1 MEREAFRQRMQQYK
15 QARENNPQLKY
26 WDWKKYA
33 DDGEVKDNTYIA
45 PVYKEQVFIPAT
57 GAYKI
62 KNDYQ
67 YKHGSKSPY
76 KGGEL
81 EIVSPEFDILT
92 GITTLKPIVTK
103 AIRDRARMAV
113 YNNVAP
119 GSYKKSYIAGAS
131 KRHELFNAAKDFLK
145 PGKLEENPKWRKSF
159 QDSSWWEGFG
169 YGNDAKIAEEIREES
184 WKRYLGIKH
193 TPKYYVDNLDGTV
206 SYNLKNIPL
215 KHQQNFVDE
224 VPRGGKVVTGDYI
237 GTAGGNV
244 SASSTIEDGYDLVTL
259 KDVWDLQPIQD
270 ANRAAILP
278 SKLRDKISHIEV
290 QPDGYKKIVYNN
302 WVPKWFKNFEVSDVI
317 GKGPFTNKTTIK
329 AVQLKNKDLFTKR
342 ILSDEEAANKLIQ
355 HDLDIFE
362 PDMYNSVQEAKEA
375 FQSIQN
381 SKLKRL
387 KSLSKEEY
395 DRIKTEIIYKSQD
408 QLLKEYGPYI
418 RPRNKYADGGVIDE
432 DPPQNTS
439 ERPITNFDPKGDPYN
454 PTYGYNPGA
463 GYVSNSDPLGSLYVE
478 GALLNPVFKLAGN
491 AVSNVAR
498 GLTKYSSKYVPEVRR
513 TVQDKINSLFR
524 REAEDKARTYK
535 LYDDAIES
543 RNRIIEDLYS
553 NPAYME
559 RARQIQNT
567 YGDNYAKVYE
577 DIINQYNTN
586 YWNLPNPV
594 IKQLDAKAK
603 MQAKDAAVNRYITR
617 RQPAGYDDFEYQ
629 INRNLT
635 EIDYPTTRH
644 ELGHYVDFNLAKSSN
659 PDYSNSMF
667 AELKRDLSKQKN
679 PLFPDKTDY
688 YSKGTEQKSYMNT
701 LREYMFKN
709 GMINNIGDKVT
720 SRQIKKAIRSLPKD
734 MRSIEAAY
742 LQFATPGQYTKWFNK
757 IPLLGTYPIVNKQFQ
772 NYEED
777 KDKARK
783 QR

>member
-33 DDGEVKDNTYIA
+33 D
-45 PVYKEQVFIPAT
+45 
-57 GAYKI
+57 
-62 KNDYQ
+62 
-67 YKHGSKSPY
+67 
-76 KGGEL
+76 GG
-81 EIVSPEFDILT
+81 T
-92 GITTLKPIVTK
+92 
-103 AIRDRARMAV
+103 
-113 YNNVAP
+113 
-119 GSYKKSYIAGAS
+119 
-131 KRHELFNAAKDFLK
+131 
-145 PGKLEENPKWRKSF
+145 
-159 QDSSWWEGFG
+159 
-169 YGNDAKIAEEIREES
+169 
-184 WKRYLGIKH
+184 
-193 TPKYYVDNLDGTV
+193 
-206 SYNLKNIPL
+206 
-215 KHQQNFVDE
+215 
-224 VPRGGKVVTGDYI
+224 
-237 GTAGGNV
+237 
-244 SASSTIEDGYDLVTL
+244 
-259 KDVWDLQPIQD
+259 
-270 ANRAAILP
+270 
-278 SKLRDKISHIEV
+278 
-290 QPDGYKKIVYNN
+290 
-302 WVPKWFKNFEVSDVI
+302 
-317 GKGPFTNKTTIK
+317 
-329 AVQLKNKDLFTKR
+329 
-342 ILSDEEAANKLIQ
+342 
-355 HDLDIFE
+355 
-362 PDMYNSVQEAKEA
+362 
-375 FQSIQN
+375 
-381 SKLKRL
+381 
-387 KSLSKEEY
+387 
-395 DRIKTEIIYKSQD
+395 
-408 QLLKEYGPYI
+408 
-418 RPRNKYADGGVIDE
+418 IDE
-432 DPPQNTS
+432 DPPQSTS

-567 YGDNYAKVYE
+567 YGDSYAKVYE

-742 LQFATPGQYTKWFNK
+742 LQFATPGQYTK
-757 IPLLGTYPIVNKQFQ
+757 
-772 NYEED
+772 
-777 KDKARK
+777 
-783 QR
+783 

>member
-33 DDGEVKDNTYIA
+33 DGGEVKDNTYVA

-57 GAYKI
+57 GAQRI
-62 KNDYQ
+62 KNDFQ
-67 YKHGSKSPY
+67 YKYGSKSPY

-92 GITTLKPIVTK
+92 GVRGLKSITNDLLDNYVGRKLPSNYAYRRTVQQ
-103 AIRDRARMAV
+103 
-113 YNNVAP
+113 
-119 GSYKKSYIAGAS
+119 
-131 KRHELFNAAKDFLK
+131 ELDDIINTNSFREI
-145 PGKLEENPKWRKSF
+145 PEN
-159 QDSSWWEGFG
+159 
-169 YGNDAKIAEEIREES
+169 
-184 WKRYLGIKH
+184 
-193 TPKYYVDNLDGTV
+193 
-206 SYNLKNIPL
+206 
-215 KHQQNFVDE
+215 
-224 VPRGGKVVTGDYI
+224 VVT
-237 GTAGGNV
+237 TGGR
-244 SASSTIEDGYDLVTL
+244 TITLPNGKTVTL
-259 KDVWDLQPIQD
+259 KKAKGNSHGGKAFSAGDVWKGTTSSGNTSSEIIVGVPGDNAKWMVGKHGNYQGPYNFSDIEKGSAIFVPFD
-270 ANRAAILP
+270 TEGVANISTEGLKYFKP
-278 SKLRDKISHIEV
+278 SK
-290 QPDGYKKIVYNN
+290 YFNN
-302 WVPKWFKNFEVSDVI
+302 
-317 GKGPFTNKTTIK
+317 
-329 AVQLKNKDLFTKR
+329 R
-342 ILSDEEAANKLIQ
+342 
-355 HDLDIFE
+355 
-362 PDMYNSVQEAKEA
+362 
-375 FQSIQN
+375 
-381 SKLKRL
+381 
-387 KSLSKEEY
+387 
-395 DRIKTEIIYKSQD
+395 
-408 QLLKEYGPYI
+408 YI
-418 RPRNKYADGGVIDE
+418 KYANGGIIDE

-491 AVSNVAR
+491 AVSNIAR
-498 GLTKYSSKYVPEVRR
+498 GLTKYSSKYVPEVKR

-701 LREYMFKN
+701 LREYMFKT

-720 SRQIKKAIRSLPKD
+720 SKQIKKAIRSLPKD
-734 MRSIEAAY
+734 MKSIEAAY
-742 LQFATPGQYTKWFNK
+742 LQFATPGQYTK
-757 IPLLGTYPIVNKQFQ
+757 
-772 NYEED
+772 
-777 KDKARK
+777 
-783 QR
+783 

>member
-26 WDWKKYA
+26 WDWKKENDLGYQLYKNNLPSNLQVET
-33 DDGEVKDNTYIA
+33 DDYDLY
-45 PVYKEQVFIPAT
+45 
-57 GAYKI
+57 GAYESNMQPELNEDGTYHLGSRDPYTGRILKS
-62 KNDYQ
+62 KQHPTYQ
-67 YKHGSKSPY
+67 
-76 KGGEL
+76 
-81 EIVSPEFDILT
+81 
-92 GITTLKPIVTK
+92 K
-103 AIRDRARMAV
+103 AIESEISAG
-113 YNNVAP
+113 YFPYEKNNITYTKTYSP
-119 GSYKKSYIAGAS
+119 
-131 KRHELFNAAKDFLK
+131 
-145 PGKLEENPKWRKSF
+145 
-159 QDSSWWEGFG
+159 
-169 YGNDAKIAEEIREES
+169 
-184 WKRYLGIKH
+184 
-193 TPKYYVDNLDGTV
+193 VD
-206 SYNLKNIPL
+206 
-215 KHQQNFVDE
+215 
-224 VPRGGKVVTGDYI
+224 
-237 GTAGGNV
+237 
-244 SASSTIEDGYDLVTL
+244 
-259 KDVWDLQPIQD
+259 
-270 ANRAAILP
+270 
-278 SKLRDKISHIEV
+278 IS
-290 QPDGYKKIVYNN
+290 G
-302 WVPKWFKNFEVSDVI
+302 
-317 GKGPFTNKTTIK
+317 
-329 AVQLKNKDLFTKR
+329 
-342 ILSDEEAANKLIQ
+342 
-355 HDLDIFE
+355 
-362 PDMYNSVQEAKEA
+362 
-375 FQSIQN
+375 
-381 SKLKRL
+381 
-387 KSLSKEEY
+387 
-395 DRIKTEIIYKSQD
+395 
-408 QLLKEYGPYI
+408 
-418 RPRNKYADGGVIDE
+418 YADGGIIDE
-432 DPPQNTS
+432 DPPQSTS

-742 LQFATPGQYTKWFNK
+742 LQFATPGQYTKRFNK

-772 NYEED
+772 NSKED

>member
-26 WDWKKYA
+26 WDWKKENDLGYQLYKNNLPSNLQVET
-33 DDGEVKDNTYIA
+33 DDYDLY
-45 PVYKEQVFIPAT
+45 
-57 GAYKI
+57 GAYESNMQPELNEDGTYHLGSRDPYTGRILKS
-62 KNDYQ
+62 KQHPTYQ
-67 YKHGSKSPY
+67 
-76 KGGEL
+76 
-81 EIVSPEFDILT
+81 
-92 GITTLKPIVTK
+92 K
-103 AIRDRARMAV
+103 AIESEISAG
-113 YNNVAP
+113 YFPYEKNNITYTKTYSP
-119 GSYKKSYIAGAS
+119 
-131 KRHELFNAAKDFLK
+131 
-145 PGKLEENPKWRKSF
+145 
-159 QDSSWWEGFG
+159 
-169 YGNDAKIAEEIREES
+169 
-184 WKRYLGIKH
+184 
-193 TPKYYVDNLDGTV
+193 VD
-206 SYNLKNIPL
+206 
-215 KHQQNFVDE
+215 
-224 VPRGGKVVTGDYI
+224 
-237 GTAGGNV
+237 
-244 SASSTIEDGYDLVTL
+244 
-259 KDVWDLQPIQD
+259 
-270 ANRAAILP
+270 
-278 SKLRDKISHIEV
+278 IS
-290 QPDGYKKIVYNN
+290 G
-302 WVPKWFKNFEVSDVI
+302 
-317 GKGPFTNKTTIK
+317 
-329 AVQLKNKDLFTKR
+329 
-342 ILSDEEAANKLIQ
+342 
-355 HDLDIFE
+355 
-362 PDMYNSVQEAKEA
+362 
-375 FQSIQN
+375 
-381 SKLKRL
+381 
-387 KSLSKEEY
+387 
-395 DRIKTEIIYKSQD
+395 
-408 QLLKEYGPYI
+408 
-418 RPRNKYADGGVIDE
+418 YADGGIIDE
-432 DPPQNTS
+432 DPPQSTS

-513 TVQDKINSLFR
+513 TV
-524 REAEDKARTYK
+524 
-535 LYDDAIES
+535 
-543 RNRIIEDLYS
+543 
-553 NPAYME
+553 PAYME

>member
-1 MEREAFRQRMQQYK
+1 MEREAFRQRIQQYK

-33 DDGEVKDNTYIA
+33 DGGEVKDNTYVA

-57 GAYKI
+57 GAQRI
-62 KNDYQ
+62 KNDFQ
-67 YKHGSKSPY
+67 YKYGSKSPY
-76 KGGEL
+76 KGGGL

-92 GITTLKPIVTK
+92 GVRGLKSITNDLLDNYVGRKLPSNYAYRRTVQQ
-103 AIRDRARMAV
+103 
-113 YNNVAP
+113 
-119 GSYKKSYIAGAS
+119 
-131 KRHELFNAAKDFLK
+131 ELDDIINTNSFREI
-145 PGKLEENPKWRKSF
+145 PEN
-159 QDSSWWEGFG
+159 
-169 YGNDAKIAEEIREES
+169 
-184 WKRYLGIKH
+184 
-193 TPKYYVDNLDGTV
+193 
-206 SYNLKNIPL
+206 
-215 KHQQNFVDE
+215 
-224 VPRGGKVVTGDYI
+224 VVT
-237 GTAGGNV
+237 TGGR
-244 SASSTIEDGYDLVTL
+244 TITLPNGKTVTL
-259 KDVWDLQPIQD
+259 KKAKGNLHGGKAFSAGDVWKGTTSSGNASSEIIVGVPGDNAKWMVGKHGNYRGPYNFSDIEKGSAIFVPFD
-270 ANRAAILP
+270 TEGVANISTEGLKYFKP
-278 SKLRDKISHIEV
+278 SK
-290 QPDGYKKIVYNN
+290 YFNN
-302 WVPKWFKNFEVSDVI
+302 
-317 GKGPFTNKTTIK
+317 
-329 AVQLKNKDLFTKR
+329 R
-342 ILSDEEAANKLIQ
+342 
-355 HDLDIFE
+355 
-362 PDMYNSVQEAKEA
+362 
-375 FQSIQN
+375 
-381 SKLKRL
+381 
-387 KSLSKEEY
+387 
-395 DRIKTEIIYKSQD
+395 
-408 QLLKEYGPYI
+408 YI
-418 RPRNKYADGGVIDE
+418 KYANGGIIDE

-491 AVSNVAR
+491 AV
-498 GLTKYSSKYVPEVRR
+498 
-513 TVQDKINSLFR
+513 
-524 REAEDKARTYK
+524 
-535 LYDDAIES
+535 
-543 RNRIIEDLYS
+543 
-553 NPAYME
+553 
-559 RARQIQNT
+559 
-567 YGDNYAKVYE
+567 GDNYAKVYE

-586 YWNLPNPV
+586 YWKFPNPV

-629 INRNLT
+629 INRSLT

-777 KDKARK
+777 KDKARE

>member
-33 DDGEVKDNTYIA
+33 DGGEVKDNTYVA

-57 GAYKI
+57 GAQRI
-62 KNDYQ
+62 KNDFQ
-67 YKHGSKSPY
+67 YKYGSKSPY

-92 GITTLKPIVTK
+92 GVRGLKSITNDLLDNYVGRKLPSNYAYRRTVQQ
-103 AIRDRARMAV
+103 
-113 YNNVAP
+113 
-119 GSYKKSYIAGAS
+119 
-131 KRHELFNAAKDFLK
+131 ELDDIINTNSFREI
-145 PGKLEENPKWRKSF
+145 PEN
-159 QDSSWWEGFG
+159 
-169 YGNDAKIAEEIREES
+169 
-184 WKRYLGIKH
+184 
-193 TPKYYVDNLDGTV
+193 
-206 SYNLKNIPL
+206 
-215 KHQQNFVDE
+215 
-224 VPRGGKVVTGDYI
+224 VVT
-237 GTAGGNV
+237 TGGR
-244 SASSTIEDGYDLVTL
+244 TITLPNGKTVTL
-259 KDVWDLQPIQD
+259 KKAKGNSHGGKAFSAGDVWKGTTSSGNTSSEIIVGVPGDNAKWMVGKHGNYQGPYNFSDIEKGSAIFVPFD
-270 ANRAAILP
+270 TEGFANISTEGLKYFKP
-278 SKLRDKISHIEV
+278 SK
-290 QPDGYKKIVYNN
+290 YFNN
-302 WVPKWFKNFEVSDVI
+302 
-317 GKGPFTNKTTIK
+317 
-329 AVQLKNKDLFTKR
+329 R
-342 ILSDEEAANKLIQ
+342 
-355 HDLDIFE
+355 
-362 PDMYNSVQEAKEA
+362 
-375 FQSIQN
+375 
-381 SKLKRL
+381 
-387 KSLSKEEY
+387 
-395 DRIKTEIIYKSQD
+395 
-408 QLLKEYGPYI
+408 YI
-418 RPRNKYADGGVIDE
+418 KYANGGIIDE

-463 GYVSNSDPLGSLYVE
+463 GYVSSSDPLGSLYVE

-491 AVSNVAR
+491 AVSNIAR
-498 GLTKYSSKYVPEVRR
+498 GLTKYSSKYVPEVKR

-742 LQFATPGQYTKWFNK
+742 LQFATSGQYTKWFNK

-777 KDKARK
+777 KDKARE

>member
-26 WDWKKYA
+26 WDWKKENDLGYQLYKNNLPSNLQVET
-33 DDGEVKDNTYIA
+33 DDYDLY
-45 PVYKEQVFIPAT
+45 
-57 GAYKI
+57 GAYESNMQPELNEDGTYHLGSRDPYTGRILKS
-62 KNDYQ
+62 KQHPTYQ
-67 YKHGSKSPY
+67 
-76 KGGEL
+76 
-81 EIVSPEFDILT
+81 
-92 GITTLKPIVTK
+92 K
-103 AIRDRARMAV
+103 AIESEISAG
-113 YNNVAP
+113 YFPYEKNNITYTKTYSP
-119 GSYKKSYIAGAS
+119 
-131 KRHELFNAAKDFLK
+131 
-145 PGKLEENPKWRKSF
+145 
-159 QDSSWWEGFG
+159 
-169 YGNDAKIAEEIREES
+169 
-184 WKRYLGIKH
+184 
-193 TPKYYVDNLDGTV
+193 VD
-206 SYNLKNIPL
+206 
-215 KHQQNFVDE
+215 
-224 VPRGGKVVTGDYI
+224 
-237 GTAGGNV
+237 
-244 SASSTIEDGYDLVTL
+244 
-259 KDVWDLQPIQD
+259 
-270 ANRAAILP
+270 
-278 SKLRDKISHIEV
+278 IS
-290 QPDGYKKIVYNN
+290 G
-302 WVPKWFKNFEVSDVI
+302 
-317 GKGPFTNKTTIK
+317 
-329 AVQLKNKDLFTKR
+329 
-342 ILSDEEAANKLIQ
+342 
-355 HDLDIFE
+355 
-362 PDMYNSVQEAKEA
+362 
-375 FQSIQN
+375 
-381 SKLKRL
+381 
-387 KSLSKEEY
+387 
-395 DRIKTEIIYKSQD
+395 
-408 QLLKEYGPYI
+408 
-418 RPRNKYADGGVIDE
+418 YADGGIIDE
-432 DPPQNTS
+432 DPPQSTS

-742 LQFATPGQYTKWFNK
+742 L
-757 IPLLGTYPIVNKQFQ
+757 
-772 NYEED
+772 
-777 KDKARK
+777 
-783 QR
+783 

>member
-33 DDGEVKDNTYIA
+33 DGGEVKDNTYVA

-57 GAYKI
+57 GAQRI
-62 KNDYQ
+62 KNDFQ
-67 YKHGSKSPY
+67 YKYGSKSPY

-92 GITTLKPIVTK
+92 GVRGLKSITNDLLDNYVGRKLPSNYAYRRTVQQ
-103 AIRDRARMAV
+103 
-113 YNNVAP
+113 
-119 GSYKKSYIAGAS
+119 
-131 KRHELFNAAKDFLK
+131 ELDDIINTNSFREI
-145 PGKLEENPKWRKSF
+145 PEN
-159 QDSSWWEGFG
+159 
-169 YGNDAKIAEEIREES
+169 
-184 WKRYLGIKH
+184 
-193 TPKYYVDNLDGTV
+193 
-206 SYNLKNIPL
+206 
-215 KHQQNFVDE
+215 
-224 VPRGGKVVTGDYI
+224 VVT
-237 GTAGGNV
+237 TGGR
-244 SASSTIEDGYDLVTL
+244 TITLPNGKTVTL
-259 KDVWDLQPIQD
+259 KKAKGNSHGGKAFSAGDVWKGTTSSGNTSSEIIVGVPGDNAKWMVGKHGNYQGPYNFSDIEKGSAIFVPFD
-270 ANRAAILP
+270 TEGVANISTEGLKYFKP
-278 SKLRDKISHIEV
+278 SK
-290 QPDGYKKIVYNN
+290 YFNN
-302 WVPKWFKNFEVSDVI
+302 
-317 GKGPFTNKTTIK
+317 
-329 AVQLKNKDLFTKR
+329 R
-342 ILSDEEAANKLIQ
+342 
-355 HDLDIFE
+355 
-362 PDMYNSVQEAKEA
+362 
-375 FQSIQN
+375 
-381 SKLKRL
+381 
-387 KSLSKEEY
+387 
-395 DRIKTEIIYKSQD
+395 
-408 QLLKEYGPYI
+408 YI
-418 RPRNKYADGGVIDE
+418 KYANGGIIDE
-432 DPPQNTS
+432 DPPQSTS

-688 YSKGTEQKSYMNT
+688 YSKGTEQKSYTNT

>member
-15 QARENNPQLKY
+15 QARESNPQLKY
-26 WDWKKYA
+26 WDWKKENDLGYQLYKNNLPSNLQVETDDYDLYGAYESNMQPELNEDGTYHLGSRDPYTGRILKSKQHPTYQKAIESEMSAGYFPYEKNNVTYTKTYSPVDISGYA
-33 DDGEVKDNTYIA
+33 DGGEVKDNTYVA

-57 GAYKI
+57 GAQKI

-67 YKHGSKSPY
+67 YKYGSKSPY

-92 GITTLKPIVTK
+92 GVRGLINSIPSNTLHPTTDVTDYINDQFIQRQMSFGKNSGKVIHADYGDLHSGFTKGTTGARVTDKGLVPGHNPNTGIDYSWWNADKPYSYSINNNKFTRYMSGNESDIPGIITVREQTYPIGQWNGKSGFVLKTEKVTPQTVPMDNIDTFQYDPILKTYSRVK
-103 AIRDRARMAV
+103 
-113 YNNVAP
+113 YK
-119 GSYKKSYIAGAS
+119 SYK
-131 KRHELFNAAKDFLK
+131 
-145 PGKLEENPKWRKSF
+145 
-159 QDSSWWEGFG
+159 
-169 YGNDAKIAEEIREES
+169 
-184 WKRYLGIKH
+184 
-193 TPKYYVDNLDGTV
+193 
-206 SYNLKNIPL
+206 
-215 KHQQNFVDE
+215 
-224 VPRGGKVVTGDYI
+224 
-237 GTAGGNV
+237 
-244 SASSTIEDGYDLVTL
+244 
-259 KDVWDLQPIQD
+259 
-270 ANRAAILP
+270 
-278 SKLRDKISHIEV
+278 
-290 QPDGYKKIVYNN
+290 
-302 WVPKWFKNFEVSDVI
+302 
-317 GKGPFTNKTTIK
+317 
-329 AVQLKNKDLFTKR
+329 
-342 ILSDEEAANKLIQ
+342 
-355 HDLDIFE
+355 
-362 PDMYNSVQEAKEA
+362 
-375 FQSIQN
+375 
-381 SKLKRL
+381 
-387 KSLSKEEY
+387 
-395 DRIKTEIIYKSQD
+395 
-408 QLLKEYGPYI
+408 
-418 RPRNKYADGGVIDE
+418 DGGVIDE

-478 GALLNPVFKLAGN
+478 GALLNPAFKLAGK
-491 AVSNVAR
+491 AVSNVTR

-513 TVQDKINSLFR
+513 TVQDKINNLFR
-524 REAEDKARTYK
+524 REAEDKARTFK

-559 RARQIQNT
+559 RANQIKNS
-567 YGDNYAKVYE
+567 YGDNYTKVYE
-577 DIINQYNTN
+577 DVINQYNDN

-594 IKQLDAKAK
+594 VKQLDAKAK
-603 MQAKDAAVNRYITR
+603 MQAKDAAINRYITK

-629 INRNLT
+629 INKNLT

-644 ELGHYVDFNLAKSSN
+644 ELGHYIDFNLAKSSN

-701 LREYMFKN
+701 LREYMLKT

-757 IPLLGTYPIVNKQFQ
+757 IPLLGTYPIVNEQFQ

-777 KDKARK
+777 KDKAGE
-783 QR
+783 

>member
-33 DDGEVKDNTYIA
+33 DGGEVKDNTYVA

-57 GAYKI
+57 GAQKI

-67 YKHGSKSPY
+67 YKYGSKSPY

-92 GITTLKPIVTK
+92 GVRGLKSTINNLLDNYIGRKLPSNYAYRRTVQQELDDIITTNSFREIP
-103 AIRDRARMAV
+103 
-113 YNNVAP
+113 
-119 GSYKKSYIAGAS
+119 
-131 KRHELFNAAKDFLK
+131 
-145 PGKLEENPKWRKSF
+145 EN
-159 QDSSWWEGFG
+159 
-169 YGNDAKIAEEIREES
+169 
-184 WKRYLGIKH
+184 
-193 TPKYYVDNLDGTV
+193 
-206 SYNLKNIPL
+206 
-215 KHQQNFVDE
+215 
-224 VPRGGKVVTGDYI
+224 VVT
-237 GTAGGNV
+237 TGGR
-244 SASSTIEDGYDLVTL
+244 TITLPNGKTVTL
-259 KDVWDLQPIQD
+259 KKAKGNSHGGKAFSAGDVWKGTTSSGNNSSEIIVGIPGDNAKWMVGKHGNYQGPYNFSDIEKGSGLFVPFNAEGVADISTEG
-270 ANRAAILP
+270 LKYFKP
-278 SKLRDKISHIEV
+278 SK
-290 QPDGYKKIVYNN
+290 YFNN
-302 WVPKWFKNFEVSDVI
+302 
-317 GKGPFTNKTTIK
+317 
-329 AVQLKNKDLFTKR
+329 R
-342 ILSDEEAANKLIQ
+342 
-355 HDLDIFE
+355 
-362 PDMYNSVQEAKEA
+362 
-375 FQSIQN
+375 
-381 SKLKRL
+381 
-387 KSLSKEEY
+387 
-395 DRIKTEIIYKSQD
+395 
-408 QLLKEYGPYI
+408 YI
-418 RPRNKYADGGVIDE
+418 KYADGGTIDE

-498 GLTKYSSKYVPEVRR
+498 GLTKYSSKYAPEVRR

-734 MRSIEAAY
+734 VRSIEAAY

-777 KDKARK
+777 KDKARE